1 MQSSR
6 LHGLCPCL
14 CLAAAAVRETG
25 KFGFRH
31 WSSAKRRNPIE
42 VRSRLH
48 DFGYGSR
55 PRLPSTPGHTI
66 LADSALS

>member
-6 LHGLCPCL
+6 LHGL

-25 KFGFRH
+25 KLGFHR

-48 DFGYGSR
+48 EFGYGSR
-55 PRLPSTPGHTI
+55 PRLPSTPGQAGHTI